1 MRWYHGKRYQV
12 LNEMIPQQGDEM
24 KNNNAI
30 QKLALVMVVLVL
42 VSFTGCA
49 NSQAGKAVKPSEN
62 ADFYSAINYDLLA
75 EKSIPATEGEWD
87 YFYELDEKTSGQLQG
102 IVSELANSGKTY
114 PQGSSEQKISDLYAC
129 AIDLDTRNAQG
140 LTAVTPYLEKIESAR
155 NLDEYLEGLS
165 DLSAIGESSLI
176 RYGYYQD
183 DMNSDALMVGFESMD
198 ALIGKE
204 YMEDPSMQEYCDA
217 YKGYIQDMLVLSG
230 EDKETAGKNAEA
242 VYAFASAVAAQA
254 LAPEEFYDPERY
266 YNVYSYD
273 QLLAL
278 YGNINMAKYLA
289 AQGLGSEDHYVVF
302 EVEAIQQLNAML
314 TEENLP
320 VLKEYTKFVVL
331 NDLADYAPVAYRD
344 LKLEM
349 AMKLDGS
356 TEKKTDQRL
365 AFDEVESLLEWEF
378 GKIYAGKY
386 FNEKAKQ
393 DIKTMVATISEEYKA
408 IINAQ
413 DWMSPATKA
422 KAILKLDTMDLKI
435 GYPDQWPTI
444 GDTLQVTAPQDGGT
458 YLANVLALMKATRQ
472 YDYDEY
478 KKGVNREQWYMTPQ
492 EVNAYYNPA
501 NNEIVFP
508 AAILQAPYFDE
519 NQSKGQN
526 LGGIGAVIAHE
537 ISHAFDKSGSL
548 YDEKGNYNVWWTE
561 AEYQK
566 YDELSQKIIDYYGNY
581 TISTGESVNGTLTL
595 SENIA
600 DLGALTTVTAVA
612 QKQGESLTD
621 VYSSWATIWAKLS
634 TPDLEKNYLLTD
646 VHAPAA
652 VRVNAVLS
660 SIDAFYDSYGIK
672 EGDKMYVAPDDRVA
686 IWQTN
691 TTNH

>member
-1 MRWYHGKRYQV
+1 
-12 LNEMIPQQGDEM
+12 M
-24 KNNNAI
+24 KNNKAM
-30 QKLALVMVVLVL
+30 QKLALVMVVLAL

-49 NSQAGKAVKPSEN
+49 NSQAGKAVKPSVSE
-62 ADFYSAINYDLLA
+62 DFYSASNYDLLA
-75 EKSIPATEGEWD
+75 EKTIPATEGEWD
-87 YFYELDEKTSGQLQG
+87 YFYELDEKTTGQLQA
-102 IVSELANSGKTY
+102 IVSELSNSGKTY
-114 PQGSSEQKISDLYAC
+114 PQGSSEQKINDLYAC
-129 AIDLDTRNAQG
+129 AIDLDARNTQG

-165 DLSAIGESSLI
+165 NLSAIGESSLI
-176 RYGYYQD
+176 RYDYYQD
-183 DMNSDALMVGFESMD
+183 DMNSDTLMVGFESMD

-217 YKGYIQDMLVLSG
+217 YKEYIRDMLVLSG

-242 VYAFASAVAAQA
+242 VYALASAVAAQA

-278 YGNINMAKYLA
+278 YGNINMAKYLE

-302 EVEAIQQLNAML
+302 EVEAIKQINAML

-435 GYPDQWPTI
+435 GYPEQWPTI

-458 YLANVLALMKATRQ
+458 YLANTLALMKATRQ

-519 NQSKGQN
+519 NQSNGKN

-566 YDELSQKIIDYYGNY
+566 YDDLSQKIIDYYGNY
-581 TISTGESVNGTLTL
+581 TISTGEPVNGTLTL

-612 QKQGESLTD
+612 EKQGESLTD
-621 VYSSWATIWAKLS
+621 VYSNWATIWAKLS

-646 VHAPAA
+646 VHAPAP

>member
-1 MRWYHGKRYQV
+1 
-12 LNEMIPQQGDEM
+12 M
-24 KNNNAI
+24 KNNKAM
-30 QKLALVMVVLVL
+30 QKLALVMVVLAL

-49 NSQAGKAVKPSEN
+49 NSQAGKAVKPSVSE
-62 ADFYSAINYDLLA
+62 DFYSASNYDLLA
-75 EKSIPATEGEWD
+75 EKTIPATEGEWD
-87 YFYELDEKTSGQLQG
+87 YFYELDEKTTGQLQA
-102 IVSELANSGKTY
+102 IVSELSNSGKTY
-114 PQGSSEQKISDLYAC
+114 PQGSSEQKINDLYAC
-129 AIDLDTRNAQG
+129 AIDLDARNTQG

-165 DLSAIGESSLI
+165 NLSAIGESSLI
-176 RYGYYQD
+176 RYDYYQD
-183 DMNSDALMVGFESMD
+183 DMNSDTLMVGFESMD

-217 YKGYIQDMLVLSG
+217 YKEYIRDMLVLSG

-242 VYAFASAVAAQA
+242 VYALASAVAAQA

-302 EVEAIQQLNAML
+302 EVEAIKQINAML

-435 GYPDQWPTI
+435 GYPEQWPTI

-458 YLANVLALMKATRQ
+458 YLANTLALMKATRQ

-519 NQSKGQN
+519 NQSNGKN

-566 YDELSQKIIDYYGNY
+566 YDDLSQKIIDYYGNY
-581 TISTGESVNGTLTL
+581 TISTGEPVNGTLTL

-612 QKQGESLTD
+612 EKQGESLTD
-621 VYSSWATIWAKLS
+621 VYSNWATIWAKLS

-646 VHAPAA
+646 VHAPAP

-686 IWQTN
+686 IWQTS